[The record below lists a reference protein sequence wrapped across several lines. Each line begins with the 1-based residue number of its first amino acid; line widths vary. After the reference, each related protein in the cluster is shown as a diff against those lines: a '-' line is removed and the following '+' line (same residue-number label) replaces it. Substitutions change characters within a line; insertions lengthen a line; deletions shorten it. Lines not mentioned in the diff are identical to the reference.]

1 MKISVLVENTAVR
14 SGIKAEHG
22 LSFFLETGGKVILVD
37 TGQRELFAENAA
49 AMGCDLSKV
58 DFAVLSHG
66 HGDHSGGLPAFRAL
80 NPKAPVYTEST
91 AGKRLYVR
99 VFGIFFKNVG
109 MPRNFAHDPGI
120 VPLSADVSPAEGVT
134 IVTGISRPRPYLS
147 TSRNLYMRKGLGFA
161 RDDFSHEIVLVVQEG
176 ARTFIFSSCSH
187 SGLHNIM
194 ETLKERNL
202 LSGENIVFAGM
213 HLFDPVGRRTESPAI
228 LERFA
233 DELASFPDTTY
244 YSGHCTG
251 TEAFDFL
258 RLRLGDRVKSF
269 GCGEVFEF

>member
-1 MKISVLVENTAVR
+1 MKISVLVENTAAKP
-14 SGIKAEHG
+14 GIKAEHG
-22 LSFFLETGGKVILVD
+22 LSFYIEACGKVILMD

-49 AMGCDLSKV
+49 LMGRDLSKV

-80 NPKAPVYTEST
+80 NPKAPVYMGTT
-91 AGKRLYVR
+91 ARARLYVR
-99 VFGIFFKNVG
+99 ILGILHKNVG
-109 MPRNFAHDPGI
+109 MPRAFIGDPGI
-120 VPLSADVSPAEGVT
+120 VPVESDIKPAEGVT
-134 IVTGISRPRPYLS
+134 IVADISKPRPYLS
-147 TSRNLYMRKGLGFA
+147 TSRNLYMKKGLWFA
-161 RDDFSHEIVLVVQEG
+161 RDDFSHEIVLVVREG
-176 ARTFIFSSCSH
+176 ARTFVFSSCSH

-194 ETLKERNL
+194 ETLRERNL

-213 HLFDPVGRRTESPAI
+213 HLFDPVGRRTESPAV

-233 DELASFPDTTY
+233 DELAAFPGTTY

-251 TEAFDFL
+251 SEAFDFL
-258 RLRLGDRVKSF
+258 RLRLGDRIRAF